1 VVHTKTGKFNV
12 ESHCKEGVKSQ
23 EESRELVVART
34 SHGLLVAWKAAA
46 RLYAFLS
53 PSLSRASLRRYGQGK
68 KEKQRATA
76 AYFSLPSS
84 IIGNNEKETAT
95 SLEVKS
101 QNIIN
106 SLFC

>member
-1 VVHTKTGKFNV
+1 
-12 ESHCKEGVKSQ
+12 
-23 EESRELVVART
+23 
-34 SHGLLVAWKAAA
+34 
-46 RLYAFLS
+46 
-53 PSLSRASLRRYGQGK
+53 LRRYGQGK

-84 IIGNNEKETAT
+84 IIIIGNNEKETAT

-106 SLFC
+106 S